1 MAENGDT
8 TQSLKR
14 KTVRLVELT
23 KVHPRE
29 SFDEAVAR
37 LLLERAAL
45 LSIERKDPDLVADAR
60 RGVAAA

>member
-1 MAENGDT
+1 MDGDT

-14 KTVRLVELT
+14 KTVKLVDAT

-37 LLLERAAL
+37 LLQERAAL
-45 LSIERKDPDLVADAR
+45 LSIERKDPELVADAR